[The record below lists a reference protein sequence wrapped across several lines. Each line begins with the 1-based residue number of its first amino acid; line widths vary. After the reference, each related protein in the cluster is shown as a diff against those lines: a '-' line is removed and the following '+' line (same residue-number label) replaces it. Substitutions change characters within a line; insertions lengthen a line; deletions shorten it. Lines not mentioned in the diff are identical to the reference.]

1 MSSYHTSF
9 TYKGISSEEKG
20 LVICSF
26 EPDSGHVTSFLGMDS
41 ITEDNVITGVRHDY
55 GAKYKEVAMPKITMI
70 NFDGSEFSVSQFRDI
85 VRWLSGARISS
96 WLDLYENNELAYSF
110 LCKCTDVQQYKLDGR
125 TIGVTVTFTA
135 VSPWAYS
142 PIQQIAQQ
150 ISHTA
155 SVMSGDTI
163 KIDNLS
169 DEGYAYVYP
178 DITFECYG
186 YSALAIY
193 NEATDETT
201 TVSNMTPGEIITM
214 TSNQVIYSNTGRII
228 GDDFNFV
235 WPKFLSGTNALSVLG
250 QGHIT
255 ISYRYPIKAGD
266 CILNTDTEMSSDMCV
281 EASQELA
288 TDGMVA
294 STFNRTYRSVFG
306 G

>member
-20 LVICSF
+20 LIICSF
-26 EPDSGHVTSFLGMDS
+26 EPDSGHVSSFLGMES
-41 ITEDNVITGVRHDY
+41 IFADNILTGVRHDY
-55 GAKYKEVAMPKITMI
+55 GAKYTDVAMPKVTMI
-70 NFDGSEFSVSQFRDI
+70 NFDGSEFSVDQFRDV

-96 WLDLYENNELAYSF
+96 WLDFYEENTLVYSF

-125 TIGVTVTFTA
+125 TIGVTVTFTS

-142 PIQQIAQQ
+142 PLQEITQD

-155 SVMSGDTI
+155 SETSGDII

-178 DITFECYG
+178 DVVFESSG

-193 NEATDETT
+193 NEATGETT
-201 TVSNMTPGEIITM
+201 AVSNVTPGEIITIKN
-214 TSNQVIYSNTGRII
+214 NQIIYSSTSRIF
-228 GDDFNFV
+228 GDNFNFV
-235 WPKFLSGTNALSVLG
+235 WPKFASGTNILSILG
-250 QGHIT
+250 QGKIT

-266 CILNTDTEMSSDMCV
+266 CVLNIDTDMSSDMCV

-288 TDGMVA
+288 SDGMVA
-294 STFNRTYRSVFG
+294 RVFNSTYRSIFG